1 MIVKCLV
8 FEMKFQKVCHN
19 FFICMPIGTV
29 HQKCYDPDCRH
40 FISPPIDIPLSV
52 LEINENECKNSNN
65 ELYLLENESFNLKLI
80 ENTKCVENEIVKTIK
95 NMENLSIISLKSEI
109 VNTNN
114 NKSYLLEDQSFILKL
129 IENTKCV
136 ENAFAKTIKNKL
148 ICVKRDDLIENMEN
162 LSIISFKSEIENT
175 NNNKS
180 YLLEDQ
186 SFILKLIEN
195 TKCVENAF
203 DLIENMENLSIIS
216 FKSEIEN
223 TNNNKSYLLEDE
235 SFILKLIENTKC
247 VENALMSNVLKR
259 DLNEMFCDDEC
270 INQNESE
277 TISPIEKQKQKLD
290 SQNVASNCEI
300 WKKPDAC

>member
-180 YLLEDQ
+180 YLLED
-186 SFILKLIEN
+186 
-195 TKCVENAF
+195 
-203 DLIENMENLSIIS
+203 
-216 FKSEIEN
+216 
-223 TNNNKSYLLEDE
+223 E